1 MNIDPNLIPKGTK
14 KCSTCEEEKPMHMFN
29 VSRTDILDKRGKYYM
44 RGECKDKCE
53 LERKNEERR
62 IRKRQK
68 IVTMKGESACAVC
81 DYSKERDG
89 DYFTPRNIS
98 YFNLHGDKTKSAIE
112 DWDYSDELIKEKIHN
127 ATPLCKLCYGNI
139 SEMENQRNNKLSL
152 KQIVEK
158 VRQQYLDSVK
168 NK

>member
-29 VSRTDILDKRGKYYM
+29 VIRTDILDKRGKYYM

-53 LERKNEERR
+53 RERKNKERP
-62 IRKRQK
+62 IRRMKK
-68 IVTMKGESACAVC
+68 IVTMKSKSACAVC
-81 DYSKERDG
+81 DYSKKRDG
-89 DYFTPRNIS
+89 AYFTTRNIS
-98 YFNLHGDKTKSAIE
+98 YYNLHGNKTKRAIE
-112 DWDYSDELIKEKIHN
+112 DWDYSYNVIKEKIHN
-127 ATPLCKLCYGNI
+127 AVPLCKLCYGNI
-139 SEMENQRNNKLSL
+139 SEMENQQNNKLSL

-168 NK
+168 N

>member
-14 KCSTCEEEKPMHMFN
+14 KCVTCEEEKPMHMFN
-29 VSRTDILDKRGKYYM
+29 VGRTDILDKNGKYYM
-44 RGECKDKCE
+44 RGQCKDKCE

-62 IRKRQK
+62 IRKSQK
-68 IVTMKGESACAVC
+68 IVTMKGESACEVC
-81 DYSKERDG
+81 NYSKERDG
-89 DYFTPRNIS
+89 AYFTPKNIS
-98 YFNLHGDKTKSAIE
+98 YFNLNDNKTKSAIE
-112 DWDYSDELIKEKIHN
+112 DWDCSDEVIKEKIHN

-152 KQIVEK
+152 KRIVEK
-158 VRQQYLDSVK
+158 VKQQYLDSVK